1 MDCRR
6 NIFRPG
12 QACWA
17 ALTCLLAL
25 TLGMFSEP
33 AQAQSRKAT
42 PQEVAAIKACVEKT
56 KDNVDAGEQKC
67 LFSVADKC
75 IGDVGAAPDRKLMD
89 CYEIEGSI
97 WEDLLNANYKRLLDT
112 LDDEQK
118 VKARDMQR
126 AWISYRDTTC
136 KFYWDK
142 IHGTMANHMAAACRA
157 REAARRAMLLGFFS
171 EF

>member
-1 MDCRR
+1 L
-6 NIFRPG
+6 
-12 QACWA
+12 ACI
-17 ALTCLLAL
+17 LAL
-25 TLGMFSEP
+25 AVNTFAEP
-33 AQAQSRKAT
+33 AYAQSRKAT
-42 PQEVAAIKACVEKT
+42 AQEVAAIKTCVDKH
-56 KDNVDAGEQKC
+56 KDVDEGQQKC

-75 IGDVGAAPDRKLMD
+75 IGDVGAAPDRKMTD

-97 WEDLLNANYKRLLDT
+97 WEDLLKHNYKRLLDT

-118 VKARDMQR
+118 VKARAMQR

-142 IHGTMANHMAAACRA
+142 IHGTMANHMIAACRA
-157 REAARRAMLLGFFS
+157 REAARRAVLLGFFS